1 MAELSGHCAVNVI
14 ETSPC
19 RTLMKATERALSQEQ
34 IDFYSDQGYLVVDD
48 AVPPDVIA
56 RAIRATERL
65 LDESR
70 NLTES
75 NPHFDLERGHKA
87 DDPRVRR
94 IKEPIVLDPIYRELC
109 LSDTILDM
117 AAE

>member
-1 MAELSGHCAVNVI
+1 
-14 ETSPC
+14 
-19 RTLMKATERALSQEQ
+19 MKTTKRALSEEQ

-56 RAIRATERL
+56 QAIRATERL
-65 LDESR
+65 VDESR
-70 NLTES
+70 NLTQS
-75 NPHFDLERGHKA
+75 NSHFELERGHKA

-109 LSDTILDM
+109 LADRILDM
-117 AAE
+117 AAELIGPAIRYHSCILNM